1 MNGIRI
7 DPQRLLLERCRCGLS
22 QAALARK
29 ARLAYLT
36 VSRIERGHAARVRAI
51 TAYKLA
57 PALEVDIE
65 ALMSAHAPPASQTDK
80 VADVVWFEPATRP
93 AHARRD
99 DQRAA
104 RLVIRDAAVGSPYP
118 VRMRASPQHLATD
131 LLESAE
137 RIEQLLGARHG

>member
-57 PALEVDIE
+57 VALEVDIE
-65 ALMSAHAPPASQTDK
+65 ALMPAPASGASQTGQGVRDG
-80 VADVVWFEPATRP
+80 VV
-93 AHARRD
+93 
-99 DQRAA
+99 RAG
-104 RLVIRDAAVGSPYP
+104 DPPS
-118 VRMRASPQHLATD
+118 TNTT
-131 LLESAE
+131 
-137 RIEQLLGARHG
+137 

>member
-1 MNGIRI
+1 VNGIRI

-57 PALEVDIE
+57 VALEVDIE
-65 ALMSAHAPPASQTDK
+65 ALMPGPASPPSQTGRGGRGG
-80 VADVVWFEPATRP
+80 VVRACDPPGTRAT
-93 AHARRD
+93 
-99 DQRAA
+99 
-104 RLVIRDAAVGSPYP
+104 
-118 VRMRASPQHLATD
+118 
-131 LLESAE
+131 
-137 RIEQLLGARHG
+137 

>member
-36 VSRIERGHAARVRAI
+36 VSRIERGHATWVRAI

-57 PALEVDIE
+57 LALEVDIE
-65 ALMSAHAPPASQTDK
+65 GLMPAPAWPASQTGQRGRGG
-80 VADVVWFEPATRP
+80 VVRAGDPPDPHAT
-93 AHARRD
+93 
-99 DQRAA
+99 
-104 RLVIRDAAVGSPYP
+104 
-118 VRMRASPQHLATD
+118 
-131 LLESAE
+131 
-137 RIEQLLGARHG
+137 